1 MRIFVETKE
10 CIILAF
16 EMNRVLEKIFQLK
29 ENGQKALSVLI
40 DPDSLSKE
48 ILVEQI
54 QLAKRNSV
62 DFLFVGGSM
71 ITDDCLD
78 ETLEYIKSNC
88 TIPTILF
95 PGSLYQ
101 INKKADAILFLSL
114 ISGRNPELLIGKHV
128 LAAPILKKSGIEV
141 LPTGYMLIDGG
152 QPTTVSYV
160 SNSLPIPN
168 NKPKIAAATA
178 LAGEML
184 GLKLN
189 FLDAGSGAEK
199 RVPSSM
205 IEATAKLSSNPII
218 VGGGITHPS
227 EAKAAWD
234 AGATI
239 VVVGNA
245 IESNPNLI
253 QEISKVKIG

>member
-1 MRIFVETKE
+1 
-10 CIILAF
+10 
-16 EMNRVLEKIFQLK
+16 MNRVLDKIFQLK

-54 QLAKRNSV
+54 QLAKRNRV

-205 IEATAKLSSNPII
+205 IEETAKLSSNPLI

>member
-1 MRIFVETKE
+1 
-10 CIILAF
+10 
-16 EMNRVLEKIFQLK
+16 MNRVLDKIFQLK

-54 QLAKRNSV
+54 QLAKRNRV

>member
-1 MRIFVETKE
+1 
-10 CIILAF
+10 
-16 EMNRVLEKIFQLK
+16 MNRVLDKIFQLK

-54 QLAKRNSV
+54 QLAKRNRV

-253 QEISKVKIG
+253 QEISKVK

>member
-1 MRIFVETKE
+1 
-10 CIILAF
+10 
-16 EMNRVLEKIFQLK
+16 
-29 ENGQKALSVLI
+29 
-40 DPDSLSKE
+40 
-48 ILVEQI
+48 
-54 QLAKRNSV
+54 
-62 DFLFVGGSM
+62 M

-189 FLDAGSGAEK
+189 FLDAGSGALTPITGEMIRAVK
-199 RVPSSM
+199 DKISVP
-205 IEATAKLSSNPII
+205 LI
-218 VGGGITHPS
+218 VGGGLKKTVDV
-227 EAKAAWD
+227 EAALNS
-234 AGATI
+234 GADL
-239 VVVGNA
+239 VVIGNR
-245 IESNPNLI
+245 IEEDIDFLLDIKLALENHASKKLI
-253 QEISKVKIG
+253 

>member
-1 MRIFVETKE
+1 
-10 CIILAF
+10 
-16 EMNRVLEKIFQLK
+16 MNRVLDKIFQLK

-54 QLAKRNSV
+54 QLAKRNRV

-78 ETLEYIKSNC
+78 ETLEYSKSNC